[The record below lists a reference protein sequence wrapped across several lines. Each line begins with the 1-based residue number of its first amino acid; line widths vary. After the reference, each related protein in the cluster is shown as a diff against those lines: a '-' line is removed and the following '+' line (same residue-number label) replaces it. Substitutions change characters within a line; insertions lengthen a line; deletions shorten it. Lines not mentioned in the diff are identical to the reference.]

1 LSVAFSREN
10 IRKMADRI
18 TMYFRADIL
27 VTHLFMVGPVGNAL
41 RRPLYI
47 IDWIQEQGEAA
58 GKIPPMRR
66 LEKYGIQEPDSPK
79 R

>member
-1 LSVAFSREN
+1 
-10 IRKMADRI
+10 MADRI

-27 VTHLFMVGPVGNAL
+27 VTHLFMVGPVPVGNAR

-66 LEKYGIQEPDSPK
+66 LKNMGFWNRTAQKGSGHGILVT
-79 R
+79 